1 MPGVPEFFAQKI
13 EYLAVYLSSQLE
25 RSVAFKVVLGVDEAS
40 IVDVLNA
47 AVMKHPNV
55 NFGSYPF
62 VSHPEFKTV
71 LTLEGNLIDSE
82 HPMSKAGARNSTFML
97 DPNMFMLSK
106 EDRDNSVRLA
116 LDDLITKLPDGS
128 ILRVENDDLTPF
140 T

>member
-1 MPGVPEFFAQKI
+1 LPGVPEFFAQKI
-13 EYLAVYLSSQLE
+13 EYLASYLSCQLE
-25 RSVAFKVVLGVDEAS
+25 RSVAFKVVLSVDEAS

-62 VSHPEFKTV
+62 LSHPEFKTV
-71 LTLEGNLIDSE
+71 LTLEGSLVDSE
-82 HPMSKAGARNSTFML
+82 HPVSKAGARNSTFLL
-97 DPNMFMLSK
+97 DRDTLMLSK
-106 EDRDNSVRLA
+106 EDRDDYVRLA
-116 LDDLITKLPDGS
+116 LDDLITTLPEGS